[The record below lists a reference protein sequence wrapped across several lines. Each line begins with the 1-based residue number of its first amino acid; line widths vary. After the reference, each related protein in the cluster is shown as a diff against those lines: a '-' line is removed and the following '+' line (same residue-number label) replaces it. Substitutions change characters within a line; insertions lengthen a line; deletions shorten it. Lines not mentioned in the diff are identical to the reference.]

1 MGETDDLEWQ
11 DGKDA
16 VNRKKHG
23 FPLAFSA
30 FVFDG
35 RPRLE
40 RHSPKSSGTEPRIE
54 AIAEV
59 ERRVL
64 FCVYV
69 WRGVRRRII
78 SLRRAHRSERR
89 AYEEAV
95 GRSGTDSEDD

>member
-1 MGETDDLEWQ
+1 MGETDDLEWE

-16 VNRKKHG
+16 VNRQKHG
-23 FPLAFSA
+23 LPHAFSA
-30 FVFDG
+30 FLFDG

-40 RHSPKSSGTEPRIE
+40 RHSPKSAGNEPRVE
-54 AIAEV
+54 AIAEIGG
-59 ERRVL
+59 RVL

-69 WRGVRRRII
+69 WRGARRRII

-95 GRSGTDSEDD
+95 SRSGADREDD